1 MDLETK
7 LILLPNFLSAL
18 TDLDIDLGV
27 KDSDEI
33 HEFFH
38 TMDVNDDNG
47 LDLEEF
53 RRAVKEPTRVE
64 RWASTLPLSQLLAS
78 CIPQQDGIDTLR
90 VASFLSKEDIDKVC
104 ELFVEGMKNVL
115 VRNCGKL
122 RESFCSMDSKAL
134 SKTSGI
140 ASKFSVQT
148 LACGRIDDFHKGLRE
163 RIGEKFPNCDNSHNP
178 EERSFPFLQVLH
190 IWTSCE
196 P

>member
-18 TDLDIDLGV
+18 MDLDIDLGV
-27 KDSDEI
+27 KGSDEI

-38 TMDVNDDNG
+38 TMDVNNDNG

-64 RWASTLPLSQLLAS
+64 QWASTLPLSQLLAS
-78 CIPQQDGIDTLR
+78 CIPQQDGLDTFR
-90 VASFLSKEDIDKVC
+90 VASSLSKEDIEKVC
-104 ELFVEGMKNVL
+104 GLFVEGMKSL
-115 VRNCGKL
+115 LIRHCAML
-122 RESFCSMDSKAL
+122 RESFSSMDSKAA
-134 SKTSGI
+134 SKNSCI

-163 RIGEKFPNCDNSHNP
+163 RIGEILRCG
-178 EERSFPFLQVLH
+178 
-190 IWTSCE
+190 
-196 P
+196 